1 MANLSFADLTGRGV
15 RVAIIDSGLDTSR
28 PDLARNVVGGVSI
41 QVGDD
46 GTLRRSEDYADEAG
60 HGTACAGILRG
71 LAPEVELSII
81 RIFDA
86 LLSARASVL
95 EAALEHAGEEGAHVI
110 NASLGV
116 TDTAVA
122 GRLRD
127 VCRSLQRAGIC
138 IVSAQ
143 PRGGERSFPA
153 EFEEVIGVEDGD
165 VRGKYGYHYRAGRPI
180 ECVAKG
186 GPRRV
191 VWLNGEEALK
201 SGASYAA
208 PHISGI
214 VALLKER
221 HPSAGL
227 EEMRGLLES
236 NATSPPSASPRGRG
250 KKARSPGGKGRPGRV
265 DRRPASTWMRRVVL
279 YPYSKELH
287 GLVRFRDLTG
297 LEVVGVADPAG
308 RRLVGKDAGEAIG
321 AEPAGV
327 MIGPALAG
335 ELGAGDTVI
344 LGYLDELGRIAKR
357 DLLRDAIEAALA
369 GNRNV
374 YSLNAV
380 PELRYGDLYAESR
393 RRGLRLAYPSV
404 SIAEV
409 ERTIREKSTL
419 GKIAVPVIGFFGTS
433 SQQGKFTA
441 QLALRRHLL
450 KQGYR
455 VGQLGTEHQS
465 GLFGF
470 DYTFPMGYASPLEL
484 PLQRFE
490 PFLDA
495 KLREIH
501 HDKKPDVL
509 IVGSQSGTIPFAIDE
524 PRSHHFGSLA
534 FLLGAKPDVCVLAV
548 NCMDPE
554 EYVRHTI
561 DAIRIVGKARTI
573 CLLLSDKQR
582 RVESAHGR
590 TWMSSR
596 VLKGAALQEA
606 LKDLEDRFGLPAVC
620 PADPGGQRRL
630 AETVETALSAA
641 A

>member
-1 MANLSFADLTGRGV
+1 MARLSFADLTGRGV
-15 RVAIIDSGLDTSR
+15 RVAIIDSGLDPSR
-28 PDLARNVVGGVSI
+28 VDFARNVVGGVSI
-41 QVGDD
+41 QAGDD
-46 GTLRRSEDYADEAG
+46 GTLRRSGDYGDEAG
-60 HGTACAGILRG
+60 HGTACAGILLG
-71 LAPEVELSII
+71 LAPAVELSIV

-86 LLSARASVL
+86 LLSARASAL
-95 EAALEHAGEEGAHVI
+95 EAALEYAGEQGAHVI

-116 TDTAVA
+116 TDPAVA

-127 VCRSLQRAGIC
+127 VCRSLSGAGIC

-143 PRGGERSFPA
+143 PRDGERSFPA
-153 EFEEVIGVEDGD
+153 VFEEVIGVEDGD
-165 VRGKYGYHYRAGRPI
+165 VRGRYGYHYRSGRPI

-191 VWLNGEEALK
+191 AWLNGEEALK

-221 HPSAGL
+221 HPSAGP
-227 EEMRGLLES
+227 EEMRSLLES
-236 NATSPPSASPRGRG
+236 RATRPRRESPRERG
-250 KKARSPGGKGRPGRV
+250 KKGRTGRRGQRPRG
-265 DRRPASTWMRRVVL
+265 DRQPASAWMRRVVL
-279 YPYSKELH
+279 YPFSKELH

-308 RRLVGKDAGEAIG
+308 RRLVGRDAGEAIG

-327 MIGPALAG
+327 KIGPALAG
-335 ELGAGDTVI
+335 ELAAGDTVI
-344 LGYLDELGRIAKR
+344 LGYLDELGRIARR
-357 DLLRDAIEAALA
+357 DLLREAIEAALA

-393 RRGLRLAYPSV
+393 RRGLRVAYPSV

-409 ERTIREKSTL
+409 ERTIRDKSGL
-419 GKIAVPVIGFFGTS
+419 GKIAVPVVGFFGTS

-501 HDKKPDVL
+501 HEQNPDVL

-524 PRSHHFGSLA
+524 PRTHHFVSLA

-554 EYVRHTI
+554 EYVRDTI
-561 DAIRIVGKARTI
+561 DAIRIVGKAPTI

-582 RVESAHGR
+582 RVEKAHGR
-590 TWMSSR
+590 TWVTSR
-596 VLKGAALQEA
+596 VLEA
-606 LKDLEDRFGLPAVC
+606 EELRQTLEELEDRFGLPAVC
-620 PADPGGQRRL
+620 PADPAGQRRL
-630 AETVETALSAA
+630 AQTVETALSEAA
-641 A
+641 

>member
-1 MANLSFADLTGRGV
+1 MARHPFKELTGRGV

-28 PDLARNVVGGVSI
+28 RDLAKSVVGGVSI
-41 QVGDD
+41 RVGDD
-46 GTLRRSEDYADEAG
+46 GAIRRSADYGDEAG
-60 HGTACAGILRG
+60 HGTACAGIIGG
-71 LAPEVELSII
+71 LAPEAELSII

-86 LLSARASVL
+86 FLTASASVL

-127 VCRSLQRAGIC
+127 VCRSLHGAGIC

-153 EFEEVIGVEDGD
+153 VFEEVIGVEDGE
-165 VRGKYGYHYRAGRPI
+165 VRGRYGYHYRAGRPI
-180 ECVAKG
+180 ECVARG

-191 VWLNGEEALK
+191 AWLDGEEALK

-221 HPSAGL
+221 HPAAGP

-236 NATSPPSASPRGRG
+236 HATRPRSESPRGRG
-250 KKARSPGGKGRPGRV
+250 KKARGAGGRGP
-265 DRRPASTWMRRVVL
+265 RRRGEGQPASAWMRRVVL
-279 YPYSKELH
+279 YPFSKELH

-327 MIGPALAG
+327 VIGPALAG
-335 ELGAGDTVI
+335 ELAAGDTVI
-344 LGYLDELGRIAKR
+344 LGYLDELGRIARR
-357 DLLRDAIEAALA
+357 DLLREAIEAALA

-393 RRGLRLAYPSV
+393 RRGLRLTYPSV

-409 ERTIREKSTL
+409 ERTIREKAAL

-490 PFLDA
+490 PFVDA

-501 HDKKPDVL
+501 HERKPDVL
-509 IVGSQSGTIPFAIDE
+509 IVGSQSGTIPFSIDE
-524 PRSHHFGSLA
+524 PRTHHFVSLA

-554 EYVRHTI
+554 EYVRDTI

-582 RVESAHGR
+582 RVEKAHGR
-590 TWMSSR
+590 TWVSSR
-596 VLKGAALQEA
+596 VLEA
-606 LKDLEDRFGLPAVC
+606 GELRQTLKELEDRFGLPAVC

-630 AETVETALSAA
+630 AETVETALSEAA
-641 A
+641 

>member
-1 MANLSFADLTGRGV
+1 MARHPFSRLAGRGV
-15 RVAIIDSGLDTSR
+15 RVAIVDSGLDTSR
-28 PDLARNVVGGVSI
+28 PDLARNVAGGVSI
-41 QVGDD
+41 RIDDD
-46 GTLRRSEDYADEAG
+46 GTIRRLGGYDDDAG
-60 HGTACAGILRG
+60 HGTACAGIVRG
-71 LAPEVELSII
+71 LAPEAELSII
-81 RIFDA
+81 RIFGA
-86 LLSARASVL
+86 TLASSAAAL
-95 EAALEHAGEEGAHVI
+95 EAALEYAGEAGAHVV

-127 VCRSLQRAGIC
+127 VCRSLHRAGIC
-138 IVSAQ
+138 VVSAQ
-143 PRGGERSFPA
+143 PRDGEHSFPA
-153 EFEEVIGVEDGD
+153 QFEEVIGVEDGD
-165 VRGKYGYHYRAGRPI
+165 VRGRYGYYYRPGQPI

-191 VWLNGEEALK
+191 AWLNGEEALK

-214 VALLKER
+214 VALLKEGR
-221 HPSAGL
+221 PQAGL
-227 EEMRGLLES
+227 EEIRGLLES
-236 NATSPPSASPRGRG
+236 NASRPRSAGSPGRGKRARDAAGRERRGRG
-250 KKARSPGGKGRPGRV
+250 E
-265 DRRPASTWMRRVVL
+265 RRPLSTWMRRVVL

-297 LEVVGVADPAG
+297 LEVAAVADPAG
-308 RRLVGKDAGEAIG
+308 RRLVGRDAGEAIG

-327 MIGPALAG
+327 RIGPALAG

-344 LGYLDELGRIAKR
+344 LGYLDELGRIARR
-357 DLLRDAIEAALA
+357 DLLREAIESALA

-380 PELRYGDLYAESR
+380 PELRYGDLHAESR

-404 SIAEV
+404 SIGEV
-409 ERTIREKSTL
+409 ERTIREKSNL
-419 GKIAVPVIGFFGTS
+419 GKIAAPVVGFFGTS
-433 SQQGKFTA
+433 GQQGKFTA

-450 KQGYR
+450 RQGYR

-495 KLREIH
+495 KLRQIH
-501 HDKKPDVL
+501 HEQKPEVL

-524 PRSHHFGSLA
+524 PRTHHFGSLA

-548 NCMDPE
+548 NSMDAE
-554 EYVRHTI
+554 QYVRDTI
-561 DAIRIVGKARTI
+561 DALRIVGKARTI
-573 CLLLSDKQR
+573 CLLLSDRQR

-590 TWMSSR
+590 TWVTSR
-596 VLKGAALQEA
+596 VLQAEEMQEA
-606 LKDLEDRFGLPAVC
+606 LKGLEERYDLPAVC
-620 PADPGGQRRL
+620 PADPGGQQRL
-630 AETVETALSAA
+630 AEVVETSLSEAA
-641 A
+641 

>member
-1 MANLSFADLTGRGV
+1 MARLTFADLTGRGV

-28 PDLARNVVGGVSI
+28 RDLATNVAGGVSL

-46 GTLRRSEDYADEAG
+46 GTIRRSGDYGDEAG

-71 LAPEVELSII
+71 LAPEAELSVV

-95 EAALEHAGEEGAHVI
+95 EAALEYAAEAGAHVI

-122 GRLRD
+122 ARLRD
-127 VCRSLQRAGIC
+127 VCRSLERAGIC

-153 EFEEVIGVEDGD
+153 EFGEVIGVEDGD
-165 VRGKYGYHYRAGRPI
+165 VRGRYGYYYRAGRTI
-180 ECVAKG
+180 ECVARG

-191 VWLNGEEALK
+191 AWLNGEEALK

-236 NATSPPSASPRGRG
+236 HATRPRRESPRGRG
-250 KKARSPGGKGRPGRV
+250 KKARTGRRGPRSRS
-265 DRRPASTWMRRVVL
+265 DRQSASTWMRRVIL
-279 YPYSKELH
+279 YPFSKELH
-287 GLVRFRDLTG
+287 GLVRFQDLTG

-327 MIGPALAG
+327 TIGPALAG
-335 ELGAGDTVI
+335 ELTAGDTVI
-344 LGYLDELGRIAKR
+344 LGYLDELGRIAGR
-357 DLLRDAIEAALA
+357 DLLREAIETALA

-393 RRGLRLAYPSV
+393 RRGLRLTYPSV

-409 ERTIREKSTL
+409 ERTIREKSSL
-419 GKIAVPVIGFFGTS
+419 GKIGVPVIGFFGTS

-441 QLALRRHLL
+441 QLALRRLLL
-450 KQGYR
+450 KRGYR

-465 GLFGF
+465 ELFGF

-501 HDKKPDVL
+501 HDQKPDVL

-524 PRSHHFGSLA
+524 PRTHHFVSLA

-554 EYVRHTI
+554 EYVRDTI

-573 CLLLSDKQR
+573 CLLLSDRQR
-582 RVESAHGR
+582 RVERVHGR
-590 TWMSSR
+590 TWVSSR
-596 VLKGAALQEA
+596 VLEATELQET
-606 LKDLEDRFGLPAVC
+606 LRGLEDRFCLPAVC

-630 AETVETALSAA
+630 AETVETALSEAA
-641 A
+641 